1 MLYVLKIF
9 KKYTTSFQ
17 NFRRN
22 RISCG
27 ISDAGLFVNSML
39 VRRPSITQTDC
50 SFILNILY
58 IHKKGYSLNRSAMT
72 VENSR
77 QSFMTDDFRCWPYQD
92 LSSGTRIRALHV
104 SRSMFQYEPCIHAK
118 SQLGVLTIILYWVKI
133 NHVCKQSL
141 LKRLSIFLV
150 L

>member
-1 MLYVLKIF
+1 
-9 KKYTTSFQ
+9 
-17 NFRRN
+17 
-22 RISCG
+22 
-27 ISDAGLFVNSML
+27 
-39 VRRPSITQTDC
+39 
-50 SFILNILY
+50 
-58 IHKKGYSLNRSAMT
+58 MT

>member
-1 MLYVLKIF
+1 
-9 KKYTTSFQ
+9 
-17 NFRRN
+17 
-22 RISCG
+22 
-27 ISDAGLFVNSML
+27 ML

-141 LKRLSIFLV
+141 LKRLSIFLHEKRV
-150 L
+150 SYALLETAHMIMARRGLPQGMTRLFGRDA